1 MCIGLP
7 MIVRRIRPGFATVE
21 GRGEMREVNTALVGE
36 VHAGQWLLV
45 FLDGA
50 RECISPERARE
61 VNDTLDLLAGALGGS
76 VPAPEAAA
84 ASADPWAAFAA
95 DPGFALP
102 SALSAA
108 DVAALTGTGGAPAS
122 SAPAAGPA
130 HDTANASAP

>member
-7 MIVRRIRPGFATVE
+7 MIVRHIRPGFATVE

-76 VPAPEAAA
+76 APDPVAGTG
-84 ASADPWAAFAA
+84 STGPWAAFAA

-108 DVAALTGTGGAPAS
+108 DVAALTGTGGSAASNAPE
-122 SAPAAGPA
+122 AGPA
-130 HDTANASAP
+130 HDTASTTVP